1 MPEDDRPDQDRMAD
15 DRLNELEIA
24 IAHQERL
31 AEELSEIVRGQADR
45 LDRLERTLALLA
57 RRIEEADGR
66 PDAPAAHA
74 PPPHW

>member
-1 MPEDDRPDQDRMAD
+1 MPDDN
-15 DRLNELEIA
+15 RLTELEIA
-24 IAHQERL
+24 LAHQERL